1 MPSPSAEPPVDPSSD
16 PQATPQ
22 TEPAASTEPAS
33 DPSAVITLPIEAARL
48 PRPRLRRLRLPE
60 ILRDLGALDEGPHA
74 LPRDSKV
81 PISLIID
88 KADEA
93 GFGAFF
99 SLLALIAIPFFGL
112 STPFGLAM
120 ALGGIQLLF
129 GRSRPWLPG
138 RARRR
143 ELPLSTLDHVATM
156 LEKRTQFLERVT
168 RRRHEWV
175 LFGPA
180 RNLVGFGVTFLAL
193 GLALPLPIPGSNL
206 IFLVPLFIYG
216 IGLLERDGLWI
227 WLGHLGV
234 IINAGLFIAFG
245 SAVVHAINKLIS
257 C

>member
-156 LEKRTQFLERVT
+156 LEKRTKFLERVT

-234 IINAGLFIAFG
+234 LINAGLFLAFG
-245 SAVVHAINKLIS
+245 SAVIHAINKLIS

>member
-1 MPSPSAEPPVDPSSD
+1 MLSAPVELPALPPR
-16 PQATPQ
+16 
-22 TEPAASTEPAS
+22 EK
-33 DPSAVITLPIEAARL
+33 
-48 PRPRLRRLRLPE
+48 RRLRLPE
-60 ILRDLGALDEGPHA
+60 ILRELGALDEGPNA

-81 PISLIID
+81 PIALIID

-99 SLLALIAIPFFGL
+99 ALLALIAIPFFGL

-120 ALGGIQLLF
+120 ALGGVQLLF
-129 GRSRPWLPG
+129 SRSRPWLPA

-156 LEKRTQFLERVT
+156 LEKRTHFLERVT

-180 RNLVGFGVTFLAL
+180 RNLVGFGVTFLGL

-206 IFLVPLFIYG
+206 IFLLPLFIYG

-234 IINAGLFIAFG
+234 IINAGLFVAFG
-245 SAVVHAINKLIS
+245 SAVVHALHKLVS